1 MVHDVIVVGA
11 GIFGAT
17 IARGLAR
24 RGLSV
29 RVFDDCRPLSG
40 SAASGCLMKPSWY
53 ASLDPEV
60 YRSAMAELEMA
71 YGVQDISLKLWPSK
85 REVIV
90 KWVPREKFLRRDDL
104 DFRPLRVIGI
114 NGVIVSTETEVEN
127 GMTEFEE
134 HEARLAVVVAAG
146 YWARDLLG
154 EFGARI
160 QGKAGTA
167 VMWEDHE
174 LAAGFIRPWAPYK
187 QMVAFQEGPRRVWA
201 GDGTAILYERWNQ
214 NYPKK
219 TVSRLAKATR
229 LPVKGARTVEGI
241 RPFVRGVKPCLL
253 EEVSPGLWVA
263 TGGAKSG
270 TLGAGWAAA
279 ELGRK
284 LANG

>member
-1 MVHDVIVVGA
+1 MTQHDVLVIGA

-24 RGLSV
+24 RGLTV
-29 RVFDDCRPLSG
+29 RVFDDGRPLSG

-53 ASLDPEV
+53 SSLDPEV
-60 YRSAMAELEMA
+60 YRSAMAELETA
-71 YGVQDISLKLWPSK
+71 YGVQDITLKLWPSK
-85 REVIV
+85 RGVAV
-90 KWVPREKFLRRDDL
+90 KWVPREKFLRLDDL
-104 DFRPLRVIGI
+104 DLQPFRVT
-114 NGVIVSTETEVEN
+114 GVEGLTVTLEENEVV
-127 GMTEFEE
+127 
-134 HEARLAVVVAAG
+134 EARLAVVVAAG

-167 VMWEDHE
+167 VFWDNHE
-174 LAAGFIRPWAPYK
+174 LPAGFIRPWAPYK
-187 QMVAFQEGPRRVWA
+187 QMVAFQEGPGKVWA
-201 GDGTAILYERWNQ
+201 GDGTAILYERWDEK
-214 NYPKK
+214 YPKK

-229 LPVKGARTVEGI
+229 LRAGEARSLVGI

-253 EEVSPGLWVA
+253 EEVTPGLWVA

-279 ELGRK
+279 ELGRR
-284 LANG
+284 LAGG